1 MALAAESKRQ
11 IVASNQVHKSDTGS
25 PEVQIA
31 MLSGRLTQL
40 KSHFE
45 AHKKDHSSRRGLLT
59 MVSKRRR
66 LLTYLKNSDPER
78 YKKVLVKL
86 GIRPLN

>member
-1 MALAAESKRQ
+1 MALEAEVKRQ
-11 IVASNQVHKSDTGS
+11 IVAKNQVHKKDTGS

-31 MLSGRLTQL
+31 ILSGRLAQL
-40 KSHFE
+40 KEHFE
-45 AHKKDHSSRRGLLT
+45 THKKDHSSRKGLLT

-66 LLTYLKNSDPER
+66 LLTYLKNNDPER

-86 GIRPLN
+86 GIRH

>member
-11 IVASNQVHKSDTGS
+11 IVVSNQVHKTDTGS
-25 PEVQIA
+25 SEVQIA
-31 MLSGRLTQL
+31 ILSGRLIQL

-45 AHKKDHSSRRGLLT
+45 NHKKDHSSRRGLLT

-86 GIRPLN
+86 GIRH

>member
-1 MALAAESKRQ
+1 MALAAELKRQ
-11 IVASNQVHKSDTGS
+11 IVVSNQVHKTDTGS
-25 PEVQIA
+25 SEVQIA
-31 MLSGRLTQL
+31 ILSGRLIQL

-45 AHKKDHSSRRGLLT
+45 NHKKDHSSRRGLLT

-86 GIRPLN
+86 GIRH

>member
-25 PEVQIA
+25 PEIQIA

>member
-11 IVASNQVHKSDTGS
+11 IVASNQVHKNDTGS

-31 MLSGRLTQL
+31 ILSGRLIQL

-45 AHKKDHSSRRGLLT
+45 AHKKDHSSRRGLLH
-59 MVSKRRR
+59 MVSRRRR

-78 YKKVLVKL
+78 YKSVLVKL
-86 GIRPLN
+86 GIRH